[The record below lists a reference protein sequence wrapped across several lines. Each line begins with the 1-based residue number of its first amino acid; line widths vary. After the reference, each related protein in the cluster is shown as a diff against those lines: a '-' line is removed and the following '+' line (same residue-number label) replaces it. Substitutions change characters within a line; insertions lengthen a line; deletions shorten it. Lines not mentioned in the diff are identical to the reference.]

1 MNKDGFVTKDEMLKL
16 CKNLNK
22 QQVRHFH
29 LNTTDITSDN
39 RINTR
44 VVALQHYKSTFY
56 PQVDALFERKD
67 KNHDNKLSRKEFADF
82 MNDRGKK

>member
-22 QQVRHFH
+22 QQVKHFH
-29 LNTTDITSDN
+29 LNTIQLISHQTIGSTPGLL
-39 RINTR
+39 R
-44 VVALQHYKSTFY
+44 YKPTF
-56 PQVDALFERKD
+56 PVQVDALFERKD